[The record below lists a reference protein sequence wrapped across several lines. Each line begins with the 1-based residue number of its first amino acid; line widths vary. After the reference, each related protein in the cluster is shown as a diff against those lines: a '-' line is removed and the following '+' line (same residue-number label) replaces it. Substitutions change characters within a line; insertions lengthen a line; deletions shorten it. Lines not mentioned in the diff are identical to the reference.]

1 MEQLLVAKSDSAPV
15 SQTRC
20 RKFKVQK
27 YYGFAFFIILELF
40 FFPVTEVRKT
50 YICHK
55 NNPKSVMRLIKYRL
69 CGAFMLVYVIQ
80 IRMQISNIP
89 YDIQLIYANCYRKI
103 GIF

>member
-40 FFPVTEVRKT
+40 FSSNRSKKNLYLPQEQPK
-50 YICHK
+50 ICHETYQIQALW
-55 NNPKSVMRLIKYRL
+55 SLHAGL
-69 CGAFMLVYVIQ
+69 CNTDL
-80 IRMQISNIP
+80 
-89 YDIQLIYANCYRKI
+89 YADK
-103 GIF
+103 